1 MRSPSE
7 MAQGTSHGVARM
19 EEVREESSS
28 DVAQG
33 TSCAAPSEGAQG
45 MSQEAAHVLSR
56 PREAP

>member
-1 MRSPSE
+1 